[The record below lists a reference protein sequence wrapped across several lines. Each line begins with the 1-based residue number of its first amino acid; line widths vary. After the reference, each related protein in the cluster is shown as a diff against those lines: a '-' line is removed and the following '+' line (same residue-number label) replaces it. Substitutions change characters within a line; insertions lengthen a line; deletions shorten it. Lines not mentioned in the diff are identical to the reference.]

1 MSDMPYRL
9 QLRST
14 SGLYAPSMPREYGAG
29 VKHAP
34 AEAVAKRRDQ
44 GAPTFALL
52 TAEARERSGGLP
64 IREPHGAE
72 RERRQRMGRTLTS
85 TPDTRQSAQE
95 PNATKPRQFGVCF
108 VSY

>member
-1 MSDMPYRL
+1 
-9 QLRST
+9 
-14 SGLYAPSMPREYGAG
+14 MPREYGAG

-34 AEAVAKRRDQ
+34 AEAVAKLRDQ

-72 RERRQRMGRTLTS
+72 RERRQRMGRTLHPIRI
-85 TPDTRQSAQE
+85 PDNPHKSRIRLNLASSVSASFHTE
-95 PNATKPRQFGVCF
+95 KG
-108 VSY
+108 